1 MSLKIR
7 KVAYS
12 MMTISF
18 IFIMAG
24 AVYTFILGLRQDQ
37 NEVAYRFS
45 EVQTVFESFSTN
57 TSLFENYRE
66 KLFNGILSNTY
77 YDAFYRQDSVIKNN
91 LSNYEKIVNDIE
103 KNVGELKSLCNDVY
117 YYDASVNTQCS
128 NYKNIYE
135 QVVNYFVGDIKL
147 YNDNVLKYNDYQKSI
162 QSTLFINNYVTNKNY
177 IDYNGDKKYEGK
189 EN

>member
-24 AVYTFILGLRQDQ
+24 AVYTFILGLKQDQ
-37 NEVAYRFS
+37 NEVSYRFS
-45 EVQTVFESFSTN
+45 EVQNVFESFSTN

-103 KNVGELKSLCNDVY
+103 KNVEELKELCDDIY
-117 YYDASVNTQCS
+117 YNDASVNSQCS

-135 QVVNYFVGDIKL
+135 QVINYFVGDIKL
-147 YNDNVLKYNDYQKSI
+147 YNDNVLKYNEYQKSI
-162 QSTLFINNYVTNKNY
+162 QSSLLVNNYVTDKNY